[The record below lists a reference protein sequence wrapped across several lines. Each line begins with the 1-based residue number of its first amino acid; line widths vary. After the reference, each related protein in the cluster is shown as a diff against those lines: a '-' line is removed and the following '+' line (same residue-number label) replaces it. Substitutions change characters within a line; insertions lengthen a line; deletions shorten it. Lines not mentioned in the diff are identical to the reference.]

1 MQSKLHRLMRVLVG
15 ALIVLPFVAHSKLA
29 PKRFAIL
36 ITSYNNAEWYK
47 ANLSSVF
54 DQDYDNYRVIYVD
67 DASDDGTAEL
77 VEKYIAERGQ
87 QHRCTLIKNKHR
99 VRALANI
106 YNAVHQCED
115 DEIVFNFDGDDW
127 LAHNQVFAMINEI
140 YQDPQVWITYG
151 QFKNWPTEQMGYCK
165 PLPDEVVQKQLYRQK
180 WWAPGQLRTFYAWLF
195 KKIHLKDLLFEGP
208 YFQGQFFPANS
219 DLAIYYP
226 MMEMAGH
233 RHKFISE
240 VIYIR
245 NVQTP
250 LNDFKANKDVQV
262 LGSALIRAKK
272 KYPLLPLDYAYADQ
286 SKTDKQSDIIILS
299 NHGPEAVAT
308 VIKSIENLVLNYTS
322 IHVICNSIAEYA
334 QHDALHKDTIK
345 LYSRHALENIAQN
358 LGHYVLIM
366 NDSMMVCRCT
376 DLSACINELERT
388 RAYGVYLAH
397 DKNSA
402 RSPVTGMSHP
412 LPVLNKLQDKLYAWA
427 FHYAMRGDWRQPFC
441 FGAIMRTVDCL
452 SHLVGFYQDSI
463 KDRQEELDGVGLC
476 YAQPK
481 LTYWIPA

>member
-1 MQSKLHRLMRVLVG
+1 MKKIGQYYARVLVVS
-15 ALIVLPFVAHSKLA
+15 LFFLSSVVLCNA
-29 PKRFAIL
+29 KRFAIV
-36 ITSYNNAEWYK
+36 ITSYNNADWYK
-47 ANLSSVF
+47 ANLDSVF
-54 DQDYDNYRVIYVD
+54 DQKYTNYRVIYVD

-87 QHRCTLIKNKHR
+87 QHRCTLIKNKNR

-106 YNAVHQCED
+106 YNAVHMCDD

-127 LAHNQVFAMINEI
+127 LAHNQVFAMINEL

-208 YFQGQFFPANS
+208 YFQGQFFPANA

-233 RHKFISE
+233 RYKFISE

-272 KYPLLPLDYAYADQ
+272 KYPLLPLDYVHISQKLSKQADIVII
-286 SKTDKQSDIIILS
+286 SD
-299 NHGPEAVAT
+299 NGPEALKK
-308 VIKSIENLVLNYTS
+308 VIASIENLVLNCRQ
-322 IHVICNSIAEYA
+322 IHVICKDELPALNNYGHAVSVHLQNSL
-334 QHDALHKDTIK
+334 DALPAR
-345 LYSRHALENIAQN
+345 LSE
-358 LGHYVLIM
+358 YVLLLH
-366 NDSMMVCRCT
+366 DSMVVGKFIN
-376 DLSACINELERT
+376 LAECIEDLERT
-388 RAYGVYLAH
+388 YAHCFYLAH
-397 DKNSA
+397 DKHNPV
-402 RSPVTGMSHP
+402 SPITGMP
-412 LPVLNKLQDKLYAWA
+412 QPVPVLNQLTHDVCAWA
-427 FHYAMRGDWRQPFC
+427 FHYATRGDWKEPYGMGMLVKKNQ
-441 FGAIMRTVDCL
+441 CL
-452 SHLVGFYQDSI
+452 QFLFNFHNKDITDYLPESDS
-463 KDRQEELDGVGLC
+463 VALC
-476 YAQPK
+476 YNQPK
-481 LTYWIPA
+481 LFFVVPKK